1 MYRVSFSLVGPTAV
15 GLLRLVL
22 AFMFVADGV
31 SMAQNTFIGETQRKS
46 VVDDLVT
53 THGESHRDRIE
64 KGVSQ
69 VAQFWREEDGSEEE
83 CTDFCK
89 EYFIA
94 DPDMLQ
100 ETADRYE
107 AMFESIYGHLVEM
120 RRDLRWNVDVETGT
134 LLPVD
139 YLFGEYSPGAHVNE
153 DMFTTKIAFVC
164 LLNFPLYTLEE
175 RLQRGPG
182 WTREQW
188 AQARLAE
195 IFSAR
200 VPSEVSQKLTQAY
213 VAADN
218 YISEY
223 NIFMHHLLTPDG
235 ERPFP
240 HGLRLIS
247 HWNLRDELKA
257 QYANPEGLPKQEMI
271 YQVMQKIIRQEI
283 PGAVINN
290 PAVDWKLSTNEVT
303 VSPIVNGD
311 IPETWTE
318 QGAPGTAVDSSR
330 EPDTRYARLLG
341 TFKAEQGADPYYP
354 TAPTKMDRRFQRN
367 REIPEDEVEALF
379 DAVLSSEALANT
391 AKLIERRLGRKLRP
405 FDIWY
410 NGSKARGAYNEE
422 ELDRLVS
429 EEYRTVEAFQA
440 DMPNLLRKLGF
451 SPETARYLSTKIDID
466 PSRGVGHA
474 MAPGRRIDKAHL
486 RTRVPDTGMNYKG
499 YNIAVHELGHNVE
512 QVFSLDRVDH
522 TLLRGVPNT
531 AFTEGFAFVFQARD
545 LDLLGLTKED
555 PRTEHLKAL
564 DNIWSTAEIASVA
577 LVDMKVWHWMY
588 DHPDATP
595 AELREAVIGIAKDVW
610 NKYYAPIFG
619 QKDVDVLAIYSHMI
633 DAGLYLPDYPLGHII
648 AFQIEQYMKKRDL
661 AAEME
666 RMCCLGS
673 ITPDLWMKLA
683 VGQPI
688 SPEPMLRAAEEA
700 LKVVRE

>member
-1 MYRVSFSLVGPTAV
+1 MYRFSCLTIAVVCFICLLV
-15 GLLRLVL
+15 
-22 AFMFVADGV
+22 GV
-31 SMAQNTFIGETQRKS
+31 SMALGSFIGEAKQKA
-46 VVDDLVT
+46 VVENLVSA
-53 THGESHRDRIE
+53 HGEELRPRIE
-64 KGVSQ
+64 KGVQQ
-69 VAQFWREEDGSEEE
+69 VSQFWREEDGTPE
-83 CTDFCK
+83 DFAGFCE
-89 EYFIA
+89 EYFVA
-94 DPDMLQ
+94 DPEMLQ

-107 AMFESIYGHLVEM
+107 AMFESIYGHLIEL

-139 YLFGEYSPGAHVNE
+139 YLFGEYSPGAHFSD
-153 DMFTTKIAFVC
+153 DMFKTKIAFVC
-164 LLNFPLYTLEE
+164 LLNFPLYTLKE
-175 RLQRGPG
+175 RMLLGPG

-200 VPSEVSQKLTQAY
+200 VPSQVSQQLTQAY

-223 NIFMHHLLTPDG
+223 NIFMHHILTPDG

-240 HGLRLIS
+240 HGLRLIT
-247 HWNLRDELKA
+247 HWNLRDELKG

-283 PGAVINN
+283 PEVIINN

-303 VSPIVNGD
+303 VSPIVDGD
-311 IPETWTE
+311 IPETWKKE
-318 QGAPGTAVDSSR
+318 GAPGTAVDNSR
-330 EPDTRYARLLG
+330 EPDTRYTRLLG

-354 TAPTKMDRRFQRN
+354 TTPTKMDRRFQRN
-367 REIPEDEVEALF
+367 REIPEEQVEELF

-391 AKLIERRLGRKLRP
+391 ARLIERRLGRKLRP

-410 NGSKARGAYNEE
+410 NGFKARGTYNEE
-422 ELDRLVS
+422 ELDRIVS
-429 EEYRTVEAFQA
+429 ERYPTVEAFQA
-440 DMPNLLRKLGF
+440 DMPNLLQKLGF
-451 SPETARYLSTKIDID
+451 SHETAQYLSTKIDID
-466 PSRGVGHA
+466 PSRGIGHA

-499 YNIAVHELGHNVE
+499 YNIAIHEFGHNVE

-545 LDLLGLTKED
+545 LDLLGMTKED
-555 PRTEHLKAL
+555 PKTEHLKAL

-588 DHPDATP
+588 DHPGATP

-610 NKYYAPIFG
+610 NKYYAPVFG
-619 QKDVDVLAIYSHMI
+619 EKDVDLLAIYSHMI

-648 AFQIEQYMKKRDL
+648 AFQVEEYMKQGNL
-661 AAEME
+661 AEEME
-666 RMCCLGS
+666 RMCKLGS
-673 ITPDLWMKLA
+673 ITPDQWMQQA
-683 VGQPI
+683 VGQSI
-688 SPEPMLRAAEEA
+688 SAEPMIRAAQEA
-700 LKVVRE
+700 LKVIQE